1 MYVLCSALGNRDY
14 KPSALLK
21 YQIKASYVGI
31 NGLFENILEV
41 FILGTYSV
49 SPLVVPQLNCYLLS
63 LLG

>member
-1 MYVLCSALGNRDY
+1 MYVLCSALGNRDF

-41 FILGTYSV
+41 FIVGTYST
-49 SPLVVPQLNCYLLS
+49 Q
-63 LLG
+63 